1 MLIEAG
7 APGKVLLIG
16 GYSILEKGNVGFVTT
31 IDAYVHA
38 FINTLPEN
46 VLIVNAPDLG
56 ISAKGRIDAENF
68 SIDISA
74 PKEMNLAIK
83 AIEIALKYLW
93 SEGYKTSGIEITT
106 KNDAAFSYV
115 VEKATNKIS
124 KSGMGSSSAVTV
136 AITSAILGAF
146 TEKVDRDKIHKLS
159 QLSHSLATGKIGSGF
174 DVAAATYGSIKY
186 KRYSPELIKNFPN
199 EYSIHDIRKL
209 INTEWDYKIERA
221 ELPRIFES
229 LIANFPNSA
238 AITTTMVGNVGDFKK
253 NNPDEYNRIISNM
266 NYHASKAIDALEN
279 IAKDIDV
286 EYNFKVFKD
295 EFALNRKFS
304 KELGIK
310 SNTNIEDDES
320 TRLIDES
327 ERNGAFVAKLPG
339 AGGRDS
345 IVALTLSNED
355 TKKLSN
361 FWTKHH
367 LELLNAKMS
376 NNSAYIRKI
385 RKDSRSSLS
394 KKVVLLHD

>member
-16 GYSILEKGNVGFVTT
+16 SYSILEKGNVGFVTT

-46 VLIVNAPDLG
+46 ALILNAPDLG
-56 ISAKGRIDAENF
+56 ISAKGHINAEKY
-68 SIDISA
+68 SIEISA

-83 AIEIALKYLW
+83 AIEITLKYLW
-93 SEGYKTSGIEITT
+93 SEGYKTSGFEITT
-106 KNDAAFSYV
+106 KNDTTFSYV
-115 VEKATNKIS
+115 VERATNRVS

-136 AITSAILGAF
+136 AITSAILSTF
-146 TEKVDRDKIHKLS
+146 TDKVEREKIHKLS
-159 QLSHSLATGKIGSGF
+159 QLSHSLATGKVGSGF

-186 KRYSPELIKNFPN
+186 KRYPPELIKNFPN
-199 EYSIHDIRKL
+199 DYSIYDIRKL
-209 INTEWDYKIERA
+209 INTEWDYEIERV
-221 ELPRIFES
+221 ELPHLFDS

-238 AITTTMVGNVGDFKK
+238 AITTAMVGSVSDFKK
-253 NNPDEYNRIISNM
+253 NDPDEYNRIIRSM
-266 NYHASKAIDALEN
+266 NRHALKAIDALEN
-279 IAKDIDV
+279 IAKDIDI
-286 EYNFKVFKD
+286 EYNLKVFKD
-295 EFALNRKFS
+295 EFALNRKYS

-345 IVALTLSNED
+345 IVALTLSNKD
-355 TKKLSN
+355 TKRLSD
-361 FWTKHH
+361 FWKRHYM
-367 LELLNAKMS
+367 LELLDARMS
-376 NNSAYIRKI
+376 NNSVYI
-385 RKDSRSSLS
+385 RKDSGA
-394 KKVVLLHD
+394 

>member
-46 VLIVNAPDLG
+46 TLILNAPDLG
-56 ISAKGRIDAENF
+56 IFAKGHINAEKF
-68 SIDISA
+68 SIEISA

-93 SEGYKTSGIEITT
+93 SEGYKTSGFEITT
-106 KNDAAFSYV
+106 KNDSAFSYV
-115 VEKATNKIS
+115 VERETNKVS

-136 AITSAILGAF
+136 AITSAILSAF
-146 TEKVDRDKIHKLS
+146 TDKVEREKIHKLS
-159 QLSHSLATGKIGSGF
+159 QLSHSLATGKVGSGF
-174 DVAAATYGSIKY
+174 DIAAATYGSIKY

-199 EYSIHDIRKL
+199 EYSIYDIRKL
-209 INTEWDYKIERA
+209 INTEWDYEIERV
-221 ELPRIFES
+221 ELPHLFDN
-229 LIANFPNSA
+229 LIAHFPNSA
-238 AITTTMVGNVGDFKK
+238 AITTAMVSNVSDFKK
-253 NNPDEYNRIISNM
+253 NDPDEYNRIIRSM
-266 NYHASKAIDALEN
+266 NYHALKAIDALEN
-279 IAKDIDV
+279 IAKDIDIK
-286 EYNFKVFKD
+286 YNLTVFKD
-295 EFALNRKFS
+295 EFVLNRKYS

-327 ERNGAFVAKLPG
+327 ERNSAFVAKLPG

-345 IVALTLSNED
+345 IVALTLSKED
-355 TKKLSN
+355 TKKLSD
-361 FWTKHH
+361 FWKRHH
-367 LELLNAKMS
+367 MLELLDAKMS
-376 NNSAYIRKI
+376 NNSVYI
-385 RKDSRSSLS
+385 RKDSGA
-394 KKVVLLHD
+394 